1 MIKFIL
7 FFTPLLPANSI
18 YLGEHLPPIHAER
31 QVCNSITGFC
41 MLVTLSEFLQLKDI
55 AQNQPDL
62 CKIAVRESAQT
73 CANEAQDLADLV
85 SGREIE
91 TQKLIDAYQ
100 VQLADV
106 DNQLLKSERR
116 AQRWKWATFS
126 TASVTILTTLIL
138 VIRE

>member
-1 MIKFIL
+1 
-7 FFTPLLPANSI
+7 
-18 YLGEHLPPIHAER
+18 
-31 QVCNSITGFC
+31 

-62 CKIAVRESAQT
+62 CKIAVRESAQM

-100 VQLADV
+100 VQLAESDTL
-106 DNQLLKSERR
+106 LLKSERR
-116 AQRWKWATFS
+116 TQRWKWTTFS
-126 TASVTILTTLIL
+126 TASVTILVTLIL
-138 VIRE
+138 VIRD